1 MIGAC
6 HTSVKA
12 LESYY
17 GILVGGAIYF
27 VFIQI
32 FEFVVQIITDSE
44 SMNTFDEVF
53 LLDDPKNYCNLLG
66 CQFADEFEFEGMR
79 DYIIQK
85 SAGVHKC
92 RSKVV

>member
-53 LLDDPKNYCNLLG
+53 
-66 CQFADEFEFEGMR
+66 FA
-79 DYIIQK
+79 
-85 SAGVHKC
+85 
-92 RSKVV
+92 